1 MSWLNLLTPTAAVLA
16 VFLAAAAL
24 LQSIRN
30 SRALRSIHDRLADA
44 GFAAKEVEVAA
55 LKKIGDVPT
64 ATAAAAASS
73 GEDRPQ
79 REPRPKS
86 SPLRTSWIVGAIII
100 VGLIAVGWILFG
112 GNSSSSGSTAAAPA
126 TNTTTTPGLG
136 TGTTPPT
143 HPVVVTACSHVTPVA
158 SPSSV
163 TVSVYNGSGV
173 AGAAGQ
179 IVSPKLSS
187 VGYAIGVI
195 ANAQETQPL
204 TTTAIQYAKARDA
217 NAACNVAA
225 VLGVKGSHVVLMTPA
240 QRTQA
245 GTSNVAVLVGTDIA
259 H

>member
-1 MSWLNLLTPTAAVLA
+1 M
-16 VFLAAAAL
+16 FLAAAAL

-30 SRALRSIHDRLADA
+30 SRALRSIQDRLADA

-55 LKKIGDVPT
+55 LKKIGDAPIAATVVVET
-64 ATAAAAASS
+64 AQ
-73 GEDRPQ
+73 EEQPRQ
-79 REPRPKS
+79 QPRPKDP
-86 SPLRTSWIVGAIII
+86 PLRTSWIVAAIII
-100 VGLIAVGWILFG
+100 VGLIAIGWILFG
-112 GNSSSSGSTAAAPA
+112 GSSSSSSSAAVSGATSTM
-126 TNTTTTPGLG
+126 NTTTTAGLG
-136 TGTTPPT
+136 TSTTPVT
-143 HPVVVTACSHVTPVA
+143 HPVVVTACSHVTPLA

-173 AGAAGQ
+173 TGAAGQ
-179 IVSPKLSS
+179 IVSPKLST

-204 TTTAIQYAKARDA
+204 TTTTIQYAKASDA

-225 VLGVKGSHVVLMTPA
+225 ILGVKGSHVVLMTPA

-245 GTSNVAVLVGTDIA
+245 GTSNVAVLVGTDVA